1 MGSGR
6 GKVQTGPGRRPVQHP
21 EGGVEVRPHSRGLPH
36 GSVHAVEGQAGVRVT
51 RWHLHP
57 EQPVELPAG
66 LLDQGRLETG
76 GRRMPA
82 DQLNR
87 GEQLPDRQRTG
98 GDVLA
103 VVPGVVPAA
112 RDVEQSVLGPA
123 RVERPGVGSLPRGHG
138 RVPGVRGDAGMAGRS
153 AVARGPD
160 LLDGAT
166 RPLQIEEPQRV
177 PSQPHVQPTVDHEP
191 VTGRLTGPDH
201 GKTQR
206 W

>member
-1 MGSGR
+1 
-6 GKVQTGPGRRPVQHP
+6 
-21 EGGVEVRPHSRGLPH
+21 
-36 GSVHAVEGQAGVRVT
+36 
-51 RWHLHP
+51 
-57 EQPVELPAG
+57 
-66 LLDQGRLETG
+66 
-76 GRRMPA
+76 MPA

-123 RVERPGVGSLPRGHG
+123 RVERPGVGSLPRGYG
-138 RVPGVRGDAGMAGRS
+138 RVPGVRSDAGMTGRS

-177 PSQPHVQPTVDHEP
+177 PSQPHVQPTVDHEL
-191 VTGRLTGPDH
+191 VTGRLTGRDLERPGGGEVGEVQEVNVQAGGGFGSHRPGPALPRVGSSAALIEHIKVDQLRETLTPTWPTSVRRA
-201 GKTQR
+201 GSR
-206 W
+206 VGSP